1 MEMKPSGL
9 YTREVMKHFKKPRN
23 MGRIKNPSG
32 VGKVGNIVCGDVMYL
47 YIKVKKNKKGKDII
61 SDIKFETFGC
71 VAAIATSSMITKL
84 AKGKTIEKALKV
96 TKTDVAKGL
105 GGLPKIKLHCS
116 VLASDALTEAIYDYL
131 SKNRLPIPKEL
142 DKRHKRIKKE
152 TEFVEEKFKDYIKME
167 KEIWGIKG
175 K

>member
-1 MEMKPSGL
+1 
-9 YTREVMKHFKKPRN
+9 
-23 MGRIKNPSG
+23 
-32 VGKVGNIVCGDVMYL
+32 MYL
-47 YIKVKKNKKGKDII
+47 YIKVKKNKKGKYII

-71 VAAIATSSMITKL
+71 VAAIATSSMVTKL
-84 AKGKTIEKALKV
+84 AKGKTVEEALKI
-96 TKTDVAKGL
+96 TKLEVAKSL

-131 SKNRLPIPKEL
+131 TKNKLPITKEL
-142 DKRHKRIKKE
+142 LKKHKRINKE

-167 KEIWGIKG
+167 KEIWGIRG

>member
-1 MEMKPSGL
+1 MKPHGI
-9 YTREVMKHFKKPRN
+9 YTKNVMRHFKKPHN
-23 MGRIKNPSG
+23 MGKIKNPSG
-32 VGKVGNIVCGDVMYL
+32 VGKVGNVVCGDVMYL

-71 VAAIATSSMITKL
+71 VAAIATSSMVTKL
-84 AKGKTIEKALKV
+84 AKGKTIKDALKI
-96 TKTDVAKGL
+96 TKLEVAKSL

-116 VLASDALTEAIYDYL
+116 VLASDALIEAIYDYL
-131 SKNRLPIPKEL
+131 TKNKLPISKEL
-142 DKRHKRIKKE
+142 EKNHKRIKKE

-167 KEIWGIKG
+167 KEIWGVKG

>member
-1 MEMKPSGL
+1 MEPPGIYSK
-9 YTREVMKHFKKPRN
+9 EVMKHFKKPTN
-23 MGRIKNPSG
+23 MGKIKNPSG
-32 VGKVGNIVCGDVMYL
+32 VGKVGNVVCGDVMYL
-47 YIKVKKNKKGKDII
+47 YIKVKKNKKGKDMI

-84 AKGKTIEKALKV
+84 AKGKTIEEALKIS
-96 TKTDVAKGL
+96 KLDVAKSL

-116 VLASDALTEAIYDYL
+116 VLATDALTEAIHDYL
-131 SKNRLPIPKEL
+131 NKNKLPIPEEL
-142 DKRHKRIKKE
+142 VKRHEQIKKE

>member
-1 MEMKPSGL
+1 MRSYGP
-9 YTREVMKHFKKPRN
+9 YTKEVMSHFKKPKN
-23 MGRIKNPSG
+23 MGRIKNPDG
-32 VGKVGNIVCGDVMYL
+32 VGKVGNVVCGDVMYL
-47 YIKVKKNKKGKDII
+47 YIRVKKNKKGRDVI

-71 VAAIATSSMITKL
+71 VAAIATSSMITNL
-84 AKGKTIEKALKV
+84 AKGKTIEKALKI
-96 TKTDVAKGL
+96 TKSDIAKAL

-116 VLASDALTEAIYDYL
+116 VLANDALTEAIYNYL
-131 SKNRLPIPKEL
+131 TKNKLPIPKEL
-142 DKRHKRIKKE
+142 EKRHKRIKKE

>member
-1 MEMKPSGL
+1 MKSHGV
-9 YTREVMKHFKKPRN
+9 YTKEVMKYFKKPIN
-23 MGRIKNPSG
+23 MGRIKNPDG
-32 VGKVGNIVCGDVMYL
+32 VGKVGNLVCGDVMYL
-47 YIKVKKNKKGKDII
+47 YIKIKKNKKGKYVI

-84 AKGKTIEKALKV
+84 AKGKIIEEALKI
-96 TKTDVAKGL
+96 TKLEVAKSL

-116 VLASDALTEAIYDYL
+116 VLASDALTEAVYDYFT
-131 SKNRLPIPKEL
+131 KNKLPIPKEL
-142 DKRHKRIKKE
+142 EKNHKRIKKE

-167 KEIWGIKG
+167 KEIWDIKG

>member
-1 MEMKPSGL
+1 MRSHGIYSK
-9 YTREVMKHFKKPRN
+9 EVMKHFKKPIN
-23 MGRIKNPSG
+23 MGRIKNPDG
-32 VGKVGNIVCGDVMYL
+32 VGKVGNVVCGDVMYL
-47 YIKVKKNKKGKDII
+47 YIKVKKNKRGKDVI

-71 VAAIATSSMITKL
+71 VAAIATSSMVTNL
-84 AKGKTIEKALKV
+84 AKGKTIEKALKI
-96 TKTDVAKGL
+96 TKTDVAKAL

-131 SKNRLPIPKEL
+131 TKNKLPILKEL
-142 DKRHKRIKKE
+142 EKRHKRIKKE

-167 KEIWGIKG
+167 KKIWGIKG

>member
-1 MEMKPSGL
+1 MKNPL
-9 YTREVMKHFKKPRN
+9 YSKEIMKHFKSPKN
-23 MGRIKNPSG
+23 IGKIKNADG
-32 VGKVGNIVCGDVMYL
+32 IGKVGNIMCGDVMYL

-71 VAAIATSSMITKL
+71 VAAIATSSMITNL
-84 AKGKTIEKALKV
+84 AKGKTIEKALKI
-96 TKTDVAKGL
+96 TKFDVAKAL

-131 SKNRLPIPKEL
+131 TKNKLPIPKEL
-142 DKRHKRIKKE
+142 VKRHERIKKG

-167 KEIWGIKG
+167 KKIWGIKG